1 MVHLSH
7 RYMTAGKTIALT
19 VWSFVGKVMSL
30 LFNMLSR
37 FVILCLLP
45 YVKYFSLKIL
55 REWLKFLYR
64 LMSFKE
70 GNDSIHEFEDS

>member
-1 MVHLSH
+1 
-7 RYMTAGKTIALT
+7 MTAGKTIALT